1 MNSKTFQII
10 LKALAIAGLV
20 ASIAYIIATIIILA
34 TTRI

>member
-1 MNSKTFQII
+1 MNYITLQRI
-10 LKALAIAGLV
+10 LKVLAIAGLV